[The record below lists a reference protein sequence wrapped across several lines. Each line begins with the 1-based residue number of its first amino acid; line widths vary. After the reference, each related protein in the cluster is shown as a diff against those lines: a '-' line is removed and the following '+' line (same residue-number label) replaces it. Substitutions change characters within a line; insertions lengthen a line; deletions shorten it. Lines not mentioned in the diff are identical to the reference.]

1 MPGPYN
7 GILASS
13 SAMTVKFFVLEYYNL
28 RLQGD
33 PLLWNWYGY
42 SYCAADPSGLA
53 V

>member
-7 GILASS
+7 GTIASS
-13 SAMTVKFFVLEYYNL
+13 GAMTVNFAVLEYYNL
-28 RLQGD
+28 RLKGD

-42 SYCAADPSGLA
+42 SYCVADPSGRA